1 MTLKI
6 MLGDKDISS
15 LVNEAKV
22 AYDEV
27 ASKISESNV
36 RVLALSLSKLITEKL
51 NQLSFNNANFQN

>member
-15 LVNEAKV
+15 LVNEAKL

-27 ASKISESNV
+27 ASKISDKRKS
-36 RVLALSLSKLITEKL
+36 A
-51 NQLSFNNANFQN
+51 SFIFE